1 MTKSEGRT
9 KRLWPTVERA
19 SRQTSRKGGFLS
31 ALGGWKATAPCYV
44 ASDFVIRV
52 SFVIRH
58 SDFVI
63 LILERFALSTRR
75 IFYKGACTSCRHL

>member
-19 SRQTSRKGGFLS
+19 SRQTSRKGAFLS

-44 ASDFVIRV
+44 TSDFVIRV
-52 SFVIRH
+52 SFFIRH

-63 LILERFALSTRR
+63 VL
-75 IFYKGACTSCRHL
+75 Y